1 SVSPEGAVSYSYTTP
16 MLIFTAIA
24 VLSLLVAFML
34 KREDRRSGY
43 GLEKPNTGG

>member
-1 SVSPEGAVSYSYTTP
+1 